1 MRHGGLGAGLG
12 SFFVGFRGRVRVG
25 DSISGVIYNWG
36 KDLFRFFVYLPCRPP
51 RPPLVRHWGFTV
63 VFVGFRGRVRVGDRI
78 RGVIY
83 NRGKDLF
90 RFFCLFTL
98 PATMATP
105 ATPQETSIIGTRR
118 NLFHS
123 SKTPLIS

>member
-1 MRHGGLGAGLG
+1 MMVLSPNLAKVDYTLLTRGNLWGG
-12 SFFVGFRGRVRVG
+12 GFGGRVR
-25 DSISGVIYNWG
+25 
-36 KDLFRFFVYLPCRPP
+36 
-51 RPPLVRHWGFTV
+51 V
-63 VFVGFRGRVRVGDRI
+63 VFVGFRGRVRVGDSV

-105 ATPQETSIIGTRR
+105 ATPQETSIIGTRQI
-118 NLFHS
+118 S
-123 SKTPLIS
+123 SPGFVL

>member
-1 MRHGGLGAGLG
+1 M
-12 SFFVGFRGRVRVG
+12 
-25 DSISGVIYNWG
+25 
-36 KDLFRFFVYLPCRPP
+36 
-51 RPPLVRHWGFTV
+51 RHWGFRV

-98 PATMATP
+98 PATLATP
-105 ATPQETSIIGTRR
+105 ATPQETSIQKASYFK
-118 NLFHS
+118 L
-123 SKTPLIS
+123 